1 MDLSEVTLISVIGTT
16 DRLGGAEKAFRAI
29 ANGLRSELGLKI
41 KVFSHLQPQ
50 EPDSD
55 FDVTVLWNPEG
66 ASLGRL
72 FRNLRSGLL
81 QVEGPA
87 ILFPFQ
93 INSNMLAV
101 GANQSLPL
109 NRRFPTILNDRAC
122 IDELLAATAEGSLSG
137 RILSP
142 VRRQMALRAYRQADH
157 VVCNAQGNER
167 AVLRFAGLPPDRV
180 STIYN
185 PLAVSEIQ
193 ARFPARDRLT
203 LADPRA
209 PLLATHARM
218 SDQKGLDTLLH
229 AFSRIRR
236 THSGARLRIVG
247 DGPERKSL
255 EALADELGVLAACE
269 FPGFLSDPLA
279 AIEEADLYV
288 LSSRWEGLPNS
299 LLEAIG
305 VGLPVV
311 STRCPTGPD
320 EILLDGEVGRL
331 IAVDDVEAMTDKAL
345 ELLADD
351 ALRED
356 FGRKARERA
365 KDFSL
370 DKSVAAYESLMTRLL
385 KRVVE

>member
-1 MDLSEVTLISVIGTT
+1 LDLSEATLICVIGTT

-29 ANGLRSELGLKI
+29 VNGLRSELGLKL
-41 KVFSHLQPQ
+41 KVFSHLQPH
-50 EPDSD
+50 EPDPD
-55 FDVTVLWNPEG
+55 FDVTVLRHPEG

-81 QVEGPA
+81 GVEGPA

-101 GANQSLPL
+101 GANQSLP
-109 NRRFPTILNDRAC
+109 REKRFPTILNDRAC
-122 IDELLAATAEGSLSG
+122 IDELLAATAEASLSG

-142 VRRQMALRAYRQADH
+142 VRRQLALRAYQQADH
-157 VVCNAQGNER
+157 VVCNAEGNER
-167 AVLRFAGLPPDRV
+167 AVVRFADLSPDRV

-193 ARFPARDRLT
+193 TRFPARDRST
-203 LADPRA
+203 LGDPRS

-229 AFSRIRR
+229 AFARVRQ
-236 THSGARLRIVG
+236 TVSGARLRIVG
-247 DGPERKSL
+247 DGPERTSL
-255 EALADELGVLAACE
+255 EALADDLGVRTACE

-279 AIEEADLYV
+279 AIEEADVYV

-320 EILLDGEVGRL
+320 EILLDGKVGRL
-331 IAVDDVEAMTDKAL
+331 IAVDDVEAMGDQIM
-345 ELLADD
+345 ELLSDD

-356 FGRKARERA
+356 FATKARERA
-365 KDFSL
+365 NDFSL
-370 DKSVAAYESLMTRLL
+370 DRSVAAYKELMTRLL
-385 KRVVE
+385 TESR

>member
-1 MDLSEVTLISVIGTT
+1 MDLSQVTLIGVIGTT

-29 ANGLRSELGLKI
+29 ANGLRSELGLELN
-41 KVFSHLQPQ
+41 VFSHLQPH
-50 EPDSD
+50 EPDPD
-55 FDVTVLWNPEG
+55 FDVTVLRKAEG
-66 ASLGRL
+66 ASLAQM

-81 QVEGPA
+81 DVEGPA

-101 GANQSLPL
+101 GANQSLPEA
-109 NRRFPTILNDRAC
+109 RRFPTILNDRAC
-122 IDELLAATAEGSLSG
+122 IDELLAATAEASLSG

-142 VRRQMALRAYRQADH
+142 VRRQLAVRAYRQADH
-157 VVCNAQGNER
+157 VVCNAEANER
-167 AVLRFAGLPPDRV
+167 AVVRFAGLDPARV

-185 PLAVSEIQ
+185 PLAVAEMQ
-193 ARFPARDRLT
+193 ARFPARDRSSLG
-203 LADPRA
+203 DPEA

-218 SDQKGLDTLLH
+218 SEQKGLDTLLRVF
-229 AFSRIRR
+229 AQVRK
-236 THSGARLRIVG
+236 THPGARLRIVG
-247 DGPERKSL
+247 DGPEKASL
-255 EALADELGVLAACE
+255 EALAGELGVMEACE

-279 AIEEADLYV
+279 AIEEADVYV

-305 VGLPVV
+305 LGLPVV

-331 IAVDDVEAMTDKAL
+331 VAVDDVGAMSTHIL
-345 ELLADD
+345 ELLSEDVVRTQLAD
-351 ALRED
+351 
-356 FGRKARERA
+356 KARERA

-370 DKSVAAYESLMTRLL
+370 DRSVAGYQDIMTRLL
-385 KRVVE
+385 EART

>member
-1 MDLSEVTLISVIGTT
+1 MIGTT

-29 ANGLRSELGLKI
+29 ANGLRSELGLELN
-41 KVFSHLQPQ
+41 VFSHLQPH
-50 EPDSD
+50 EPDPD
-55 FDVTVLWNPEG
+55 FDVTVLRKAEG
-66 ASLGRL
+66 ASLAQM

-81 QVEGPA
+81 DVEGPA

-101 GANQSLPL
+101 GANQSLSEA
-109 NRRFPTILNDRAC
+109 RRFPTILNDRAC
-122 IDELLAATAEGSLSG
+122 IDELLAATAEASLSG

-142 VRRQMALRAYRQADH
+142 VRRQLAVRAYRQADH
-157 VVCNAQGNER
+157 VVCNAEANER
-167 AVLRFAGLPPDRV
+167 AVVRFAGLDPARV

-185 PLAVSEIQ
+185 PLAVAEMQ
-193 ARFPARDRLT
+193 ARFPARDRSSLG
-203 LADPRA
+203 DPEA

-218 SDQKGLDTLLH
+218 SEQKGLDTLLRVF
-229 AFSRIRR
+229 AQVRK
-236 THSGARLRIVG
+236 THPGARLRIVG
-247 DGPERKSL
+247 DGPEKASL
-255 EALADELGVLAACE
+255 EALAGELGVMEACE

-279 AIEEADLYV
+279 AIEEADVYV

-305 VGLPVV
+305 LGLPVV

-331 IAVDDVEAMTDKAL
+331 VAVDDVGAMSTHIL
-345 ELLADD
+345 ELLSEDVVRTQLAD
-351 ALRED
+351 
-356 FGRKARERA
+356 KARERA

-370 DKSVAAYESLMTRLL
+370 DRSVAAYKDIMTRLL
-385 KRVVE
+385 EARI

>member
-1 MDLSEVTLISVIGTT
+1 MDLSEVTLLCVIGTT

-29 ANGLRSELGLKI
+29 ANGLRSELGMTL
-41 KVFSHLQPQ
+41 KVFSHLQPH

-55 FDVTVLWNPEG
+55 FEVTVLRNPEG

-72 FRNLRSGLL
+72 FRNLRSELL
-81 QVEGPA
+81 EFEGPG

-101 GANQSLPL
+101 GVNQSLPKG
-109 NRRFPTILNDRAC
+109 RRFPTILNDRAC
-122 IDELLAATAEGSLSG
+122 IDELLAATAEASWSG

-142 VRRQMALRAYRQADH
+142 VRRELALRAYRQADR
-157 VVCNAQGNER
+157 VVCNARGNER
-167 AVLRFAGLPPDRV
+167 AVLRFADLDPERV

-193 ARFPARDRLT
+193 ARFPARDRSSLG
-203 LADPRA
+203 DSQA

-218 SDQKGLDTLLH
+218 SEQKGLDTLLR
-229 AFSRIRR
+229 AFARVRER
-236 THSGARLRIVG
+236 YPGARLRIVG
-247 DGPERKSL
+247 DGPERASL
-255 EALADELGVLAACE
+255 EALAHELGVVSACE

-320 EILLDGEVGRL
+320 EILLEGEVGRL
-331 IAVDDVEAMTDKAL
+331 IAVDDVEAMSREIVD
-345 ELLADD
+345 LLSDD
-351 ALRED
+351 ALREG
-356 FGRKARERA
+356 FARKSRERA

-370 DKSVAAYESLMTRLL
+370 DRSVAAYKRLMMELL
-385 KRVVE
+385 EERG